1 MVKVT
6 FTLDEATVA
15 SLRRSAARLA
25 KPQSQIVREAVGEY
39 AQRIGKLSEQERL
52 RLLRVF
58 DTIMARPPSRPVAEV
73 DAELKAIRAAR
84 KHGGRRRR
92 RRGS

>member
-25 KPQSQIVREAVGEY
+25 RPQSQIVREAVQEY

-52 RLLRVF
+52 RLLRIL
-58 DTIMARPPSRPVAEV
+58 DTIMSRPPSRPVAEV
-73 DAELKAIRAAR
+73 DGELEAIRAAR
-84 KHGGRRRR
+84 RHGGRRGRKT
-92 RRGS
+92 GS

>member
-25 KPQSQIVREAVGEY
+25 KPQSQIVRDAVQEY

-52 RLLRVF
+52 RLLGVF
-58 DTIMARPPSRPVAEV
+58 DTIMSRPPSRPVAEV
-73 DAELKAIRAAR
+73 DAELEAIRAAR
-84 KHGGRRRR
+84 RHGGRRRPR
-92 RRGS
+92 TGS